1 MNEKLSDCC
10 VFEDENFLREE
21 CELLLLENANL
32 RKRISTY
39 AAIIDCIA
47 DDLQGFLN
55 RDDLAGIIRTQAE
68 TISDLKKYVAKKIQD
83 DSSADIVYKLTSKN
97 ALLTAALLNSID
109 VNAKLR
115 EQLIKVL
122 DTVENKNI
130 IL

>member
-1 MNEKLSDCC
+1 MNTSVYDCDDNSLREDYALLLIENLNLKQKISNLAVAIEC
-10 VFEDENFLREE
+10 IEDEHQDFL
-21 CELLLLENANL
+21 C
-32 RKRISTY
+32 
-39 AAIIDCIA
+39 
-47 DDLQGFLN
+47 
-55 RDDLAGIIRTQAE
+55 RDDLINIIESQAE

-122 DTVENKNI
+122 NTVENKNI